1 METRP
6 YSAVVYA
13 GHACAS
19 VLCPA
24 LSRPCVRVTTV
35 TQLFAEVARRPNA
48 VAFIDAD
55 LLSRIDGEDLE
66 VPVVAIID
74 EPPAGARSK
83 TIRLLAAFPWLS
95 HCLSSSLLKTPL
107 ARPHLAMFMDRLFD
121 GSDQRILGN
130 GGVGRVA
137 KIAHAVRRETRF
149 ERMHQFFAKHGLSD
163 RAIASIADVS
173 EELVMNALYDA
184 PAEAGYFKAAVP
196 RTEDVE
202 LPDDYGCEISYGIED
217 GNVFVG
223 LRDPFG
229 AFTRERLL
237 EVLNRCNADAV
248 ELDESRG
255 GAGLGLW
262 RIFSTATTI
271 AITVIPGRLTEFVVR
286 MTVQNGRLVKQ
297 LCAVDLFFAPEPS
310 NDPIDRIKIPT
321 GQDLFE
327 TSVTLVLS
335 S

>member
-1 METRP
+1 M
-6 YSAVVYA
+6 
-13 GHACAS
+13 
-19 VLCPA
+19 LCPA
-24 LSRPCVRVTTV
+24 LSRPCVRVSTAA
-35 TQLFAEVARRPNA
+35 QLATEVARRPNA
-48 VAFIDAD
+48 VVFVEAD
-55 LLSRIDGEDLE
+55 LLLRIGGERLAA
-66 VPVVAIID
+66 PVVAIID
-74 EPPAGARSK
+74 ETPAEARSK

-95 HCLSSSLLKTPL
+95 HCLSSSMLMTPL

-137 KIAHAVRRETRF
+137 KIAHAIRRETRF
-149 ERMHQFFAKHGLSD
+149 ERMHQFFTKHGLSD
-163 RAIASIADVS
+163 RAVAAIADVS

-184 PAEAGYFKAAVP
+184 PVEAGYFKTAVP

-202 LPDDYGCEISYGIED
+202 LPNDYACEISYGIED

-229 AFTRERLL
+229 AFTRGRLL
-237 EVLNRCNADAV
+237 EVLNRCNSSSV

-271 AITVIPGRLTEFVVR
+271 AITVIPGRLTEFVIR

-297 LCAVDLFFAPEPS
+297 LAAVDLYFAPGPS
-310 NDPIDRIKIPT
+310 NDPLDRIEIPT
-321 GQDLFE
+321 GRDMFDQ
-327 TSVTLVLS
+327 SVTLVLAS
-335 S
+335 